1 MNNLFLPKTI
11 ALLELTGG
19 LIVNDTVVKETLQF
33 YWKNY
38 PSEFKRFPII
48 DTKGDVNNTINL
60 LENYYNNGYRY
71 FYGFSRSSMLESV
84 LDWFNNHPDAIGFSS
99 TSFTPELA
107 IPKKIFR
114 MSPVFTEYF
123 KAIQP
128 QLKNANAVFF
138 LYTLG
143 EAGPESEK
151 TYLESLLA
159 EGEINTLYTFGVTPE
174 NLTVE
179 NINNFFQSNN
189 ISSNDIVLFNIFD
202 RASYIDLYNNSL
214 TCPAQQYDIVS
225 FQPAIITGEAA
236 IQLKDKYNAILFAG
250 TNSSIIWRAGY
261 DTLGVDN
268 YSVVTLNV
276 LNMLNTL
283 VFDENIDNINSHS
296 GVLQFDPVSRDVL
309 YPTFIVEKF
318 NGNTYDTI
326 YLYVEDPLLGNYIAN
341 FVN

>member
-1 MNNLFLPKTI
+1 MNLPKTI

-19 LIVNDTVVKETLQF
+19 LIVNDIVVKNTLEF
-33 YWKNY
+33 YWDNY
-38 PSEFKRFPII
+38 PNEFKRFPII
-48 DTKGDVNNTINL
+48 NTKGDVENTINL
-60 LENYYNNGYRY
+60 LDNLYENGYRY

-114 MSPVFTEYF
+114 MSPVFTSYF
-123 KAIQP
+123 DPIRT

-143 EAGPESEK
+143 ESGPESEK
-151 TYLESLLA
+151 AYLESLLE
-159 EGEINTLYTFGVTPE
+159 EGEINALYTYGVTPE

-179 NINNFFQSNN
+179 NVNNFFQSNN
-189 ISSNDIVLFNIFD
+189 ISTNDIVLFNIFD
-202 RASYIDLYNNSL
+202 RKSYIDLYNNGL

-236 IQLKDKYNAILFAG
+236 NQLKDKYNAILFAG
-250 TNSSIIWRAGY
+250 TNSSILWREGY
-261 DTLGVDN
+261 NKLGVDK

-276 LNMLNTL
+276 LNILNNL
-283 VFDENIDNINSHS
+283 VTDQNIENINSHS
-296 GVLQFDPVSRDVL
+296 GILQFDPVTRDII
-309 YPTFIVEKF
+309 YPSFIVEKF
-318 NGNTYDTI
+318 NGINYQSI
-326 YLYVEDPLLGNYIAN
+326 YLYVEDPLLGNYVAN
-341 FVN
+341 FIN